1 MTTNKEDVYGLLRE
15 ALAQNVELENKLS
28 SNKQLI
34 ISLRSSGIEL
44 LADNVRLEKENK
56 ELKFQLRKMSCD

>member
-15 ALAQNVELENKLS
+15 ALAHNVELENKLA
-28 SNKQLI
+28 SNKQLV
-34 ISLRSSGIEL
+34 ISLRSNGIEL
-44 LADNVRLEKENK
+44 LADNVRFEKENK